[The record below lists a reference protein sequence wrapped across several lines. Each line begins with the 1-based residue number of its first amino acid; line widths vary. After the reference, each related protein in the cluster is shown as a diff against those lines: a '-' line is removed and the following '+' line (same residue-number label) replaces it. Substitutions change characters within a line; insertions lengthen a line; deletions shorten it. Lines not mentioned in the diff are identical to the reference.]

1 MRTVA
6 GGTVAALAV
15 LLLAFGTR
23 ADASAPLAINT
34 PVPAKKLSAGA
45 IYQAPLSALS
55 CVGVG
60 RRAVLGRQRCTRIPE
75 LAHIDATVRPVV
87 AADSKALYIAAQDG
101 VLVLRR
107 TAAGGLAYDSCAQ
120 VTGPCGGLEDGN
132 TITSLLLAPGGRTL
146 YVTVDRQR
154 DGGVEIHPL
163 PIGTDD
169 RLTAAPGCLLRARI
183 EQYSELPNPRNCL
196 VDAGYDHAQTY
207 GLTLAPDGRFAYVI
221 TAGPDTTGIAE
232 FSVNPDA
239 TLAPAPGC
247 VSDNGSRGFEA
258 PGVCQLLLPTA
269 RPAADINLKQ
279 LLVTPDGTSLLAF
292 GQRQA
297 STSGT
302 LGEYGGV
309 LVRYSIDA
317 AGGLTRNTV
326 PSACLDA
333 TKLVGCSHPA
343 GMLGSET
350 NIVAIGKHV
359 YMPSSTIYNNGLAT
373 GKAAVLNI
381 TLSDDG
387 GLAIPPGPAGCVGA
401 TTVRL
406 AKVTKLA
413 SCSPGRQTLRNLLH
427 LVASP
432 RGNALYA
439 LGGVG
444 YDVIASTMLRLG
456 ADGVP
461 KATPGPSGC
470 LGTFL
475 AREATKCDAPY
486 APEALNDADTTLA
499 LAPDGHAGYV
509 LSAPIDSPR
518 VSILSIK

>member
-1 MRTVA
+1 M
-6 GGTVAALAV
+6 ALAV
-15 LLLAFGTR
+15 VLLAVGTR
-23 ADASAPLAINT
+23 AGASAPFPINK
-34 PVPAKKLSAGA
+34 PVPANQLRAGA
-45 IYQAPLSALS
+45 LYQAPLRARS
-55 CVGVG
+55 CVGLG
-60 RRAVLGRQRCTRIPE
+60 SRAVLGRQRCTTIPE
-75 LAHIDATVRPVV
+75 LKHIDTTVRPVV

-107 TAAGGLAYDSCAQ
+107 TAAGGLAYDSCTQ
-120 VTGPCGGLEDGN
+120 ITGPCGGLEDGN
-132 TITSLLLAPGGRTL
+132 TITDLLLAPGGHTL

-154 DGGVEIHPL
+154 DNGVEIHPL
-163 PIGTDD
+163 PIGTGD

-183 EQYSELPNPRNCL
+183 EQYGELPNPRNCR

-207 GLTLAPDGRFAYVI
+207 GLTLTPDGRFAYLI
-221 TAGPDTTGIAE
+221 TAGPDTTGISE

-239 TLAPAPGC
+239 TLTPAPGC
-247 VSDNGSRGFEA
+247 VSDNGSRGFES
-258 PGVCQLLLPTA
+258 PGVCELLLPTT
-269 RPAADINLKQ
+269 RPPGDINLKQ

-302 LGEYGGV
+302 YEEYGGV

-317 AGGLTRNTV
+317 AGGLRRNTV
-326 PSACLDA
+326 PTACLDA
-333 TKLVGCSHPA
+333 TKLDGCSHPA

-359 YMPSSTIYNNGLAT
+359 YMPSSTIYNDGLAT
-373 GKAAVLNI
+373 GKAEVLNI

-387 GLAIPPGPAGCVGA
+387 GLALPHGPAGCVGA
-401 TTVRL
+401 TTVRF
-406 AKVTKLA
+406 AKLKKFG
-413 SCSPGRQTLRNLLH
+413 SCSAGRQTLRNLLD
-427 LVASP
+427 LEASP

-439 LGGVG
+439 IGGVG
-444 YDVIASTMLRLG
+444 DEVIASTLLRLG

-461 KATPGPSGC
+461 KAIPGPSGC

-475 AREATKCDAPY
+475 AREKTKCDAPY

-509 LSAPIDSPR
+509 LSYPIDSPR